1 MNLITILR
9 GITSA
14 YFKNAVSNPVER
26 ELVTSS
32 SLGEHFLDDS
42 RLPNEFMVVKDC

>member
-1 MNLITILR
+1 MNLITILS

-14 YFKNAVSNPVER
+14 YFKNAVSNPVES

-32 SLGEHFLDDS
+32 SLGEHFFDDS
-42 RLPNEFMVVKDC
+42 KLPNEFIVTKDC